1 MKPLDNQTTKLSAR
15 SCTIGMLVL
24 PGFNSMAANTFLD
37 PFRVTNYLHG
47 ESIYDWLFISLD
59 GGNVTASNALVMAD
73 TVAFDTVTTNI
84 DLLVINAS
92 WAPERFRQRQ
102 FQNWLKRQ
110 TQLGATLVAIDTGAF
125 VLAFAGLL
133 DSYKTVVHYEHQAA
147 FGELFPRIAVE
158 QSLYVID
165 HDRLSCCGGVASA
178 DLALEIIHLQQGID
192 LSNATARYIFHER
205 LRHGEEEQISS
216 SHEPVGYTIHEQV
229 REAIILMQRNLE
241 EILSLAE
248 ITSYL
253 NVSQRH
259 LQRLFARY
267 TGKTP
272 VRFYLDLRLDR
283 ARGLVTQTEISLTE
297 IAGSC
302 GFNRSEP
309 FSRAYRKRFGL
320 SPSRDR
326 TEGRVPFQFRSF
338 PSHADI

>member
-1 MKPLDNQTTKLSAR
+1 MSTLDNPTTRLSAR
-15 SCTIGMLVL
+15 SCTIALLVL
-24 PGFNSMAANTFLD
+24 PGFNSMALNSFLD
-37 PFRVTNYLHG
+37 PFRVANYLHG
-47 ESIYDWLFISLD
+47 ESIYDWQFISLD
-59 GGNVTASNALVMAD
+59 GENVRASNAMVITD
-73 TVAFDTVTTNI
+73 TVAFHTLTTEF
-84 DLLVINAS
+84 DLLVVNAS
-92 WAPERFRQRQ
+92 WAPERFRDRR

-110 TQLGATLVAIDTGAF
+110 SLLGATLVVIDTGAF

-133 DSYKTVVHYEHQAA
+133 NGYKTVVHYEHHSA
-147 FGELFPRIAVE
+147 FKELFPNIDVE

-165 HDRLSCCGGVASA
+165 RDRLSCCGGVASV

-192 LSNATARYIFHER
+192 LSNATAGYIFHER

-248 ITSYL
+248 IARYL

-320 SPSRDR
+320 TPSRDR

-338 PSHADI
+338 PSHADL